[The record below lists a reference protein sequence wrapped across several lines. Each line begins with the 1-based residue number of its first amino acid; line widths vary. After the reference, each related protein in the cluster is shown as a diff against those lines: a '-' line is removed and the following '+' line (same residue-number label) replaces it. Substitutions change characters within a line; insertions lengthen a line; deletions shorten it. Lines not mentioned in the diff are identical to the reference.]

1 MEILGNLPQV
11 LFSGLAAGSVYALL
25 ALAMVIIYRTTEV
38 LNFAQG
44 DMAMMSTY
52 VGLGLLVAGGL
63 PFFWAMLLALA
74 FAAALGAFSEFAF
87 LRRAKEPT
95 VLGLIIITLGLEMIV
110 FGFASWKWG
119 GDQRNLPT
127 PLSPADVVV
136 IGGVIMSYLELATIA
151 ISAATI
157 SALFLFLN
165 RSKAGLAMRA
175 TQQNRAVARLM
186 GIRVRRVEMGAWAL
200 AAVIGGIA
208 GLLVGPAT
216 TVEPYMMW
224 DPMMKGFAA
233 AVLGGMTS
241 LAGAALGGAIIG
253 IIENLF
259 GFYVSTAFKSVVP
272 FAAILLMLAIKP
284 SGLLAR
290 HYVKKV

>member
-1 MEILGNLPQV
+1 MAFLGPLPQV
-11 LFSGLAAGSVYALL
+11 LFSGIAAGAVYALL

-44 DMAMMSTY
+44 DMAMASTY
-52 VGLGLLVAGGL
+52 VGLAL
-63 PFFWAMLLALA
+63 LLAAGAPLFVA
-74 FAAALGAFSEFAF
+74 VLGALVFAAGLGAFAEFAF

-95 VLGLIIITLGLEMIV
+95 VLGLIIITLGIEMIV

-119 GDQRNLPT
+119 GEPRDFPLP
-127 PLSPADVVV
+127 LDPAGAVVL
-136 IGGVIMSYLELATIA
+136 GGVIMSQLELLSIA
-151 ISAATI
+151 IAAVVI
-157 SALFLFLN
+157 AALFFFL
-165 RSKAGLAMRA
+165 RHSKAGLAMRA

-200 AAVIGGIA
+200 AAVIGAIA

-241 LAGAALGGAIIG
+241 LPGAALGGAIIG
-253 IIENLF
+253 IVENLF
-259 GFYVSTAFKSVVP
+259 GYYVSTAFKSVVP

>member
-1 MEILGNLPQV
+1 MGWLSTLLQV
-11 LFSGLAAGSVYALL
+11 LFSGIAAGAVYALI

-44 DMAMMSTY
+44 DMAMLCTY
-52 VGLGLLVAGGL
+52 VALAFLVSGGL
-63 PFFWAMLLALA
+63 PFGLAVVLGLA
-74 FAAALGAFSEFAF
+74 FAVLLGALAEFLF

-119 GDQRNLPT
+119 GEPRDFPI
-127 PLSPADVVV
+127 PLSPLDALVV
-136 IGGVIMSYLELATIA
+136 GGVIMSYLELATIA
-151 ISAATI
+151 IAAVAI
-157 SALFLFLN
+157 AALFFFLGH
-165 RSKAGLAMRA
+165 SKAGLAMRA

-200 AAVIGGIA
+200 AAVIGAIA
-208 GLLVGPAT
+208 GMLVGPAA

-233 AVLGGMTS
+233 AVLGGITS
-241 LAGAALGGAIIG
+241 LPGAALGGAIIG
-253 IIENLF
+253 IVENLF

>member
-1 MEILGNLPQV
+1 MDALGPLPQV
-11 LFSGLAAGSVYALL
+11 LFSGIAAGSVYALI

-44 DMAMMSTY
+44 DMAMMTTY
-52 VGLGLLVAGGL
+52 VALALLVAGGL
-63 PFFWAMLLALA
+63 PFPGALLLALG
-74 FAAALGAFSEFAF
+74 FAALLGAGAEFAL
-87 LRRAKEPT
+87 LRRAKEPS

-119 GDQRNLPT
+119 GEPRDMPT
-127 PLSPADVVV
+127 PLGPMDVVV
-136 IGGVIMSYLELATIA
+136 VGGVIMSHLELATIA
-151 ISAATI
+151 IAALVITG
-157 SALFLFLN
+157 LFVFLN

-175 TQQNRAVARLM
+175 AQQNRPVARLM

-208 GLLVGPAT
+208 GLLVGPAA

-241 LAGAALGGAIIG
+241 LPGAALGGAIIG
-253 IIENLF
+253 IVENLF

>member
-1 MEILGNLPQV
+1 MAFLGTLPQV
-11 LFSGLAAGSVYALL
+11 LFSGIAAGAVYALL

-44 DMAMMSTY
+44 DMAMACTY
-52 VGLGLLVAGGL
+52 VGLALLVSAGA
-63 PFFWAMLLALA
+63 PFFVAVLGALV
-74 FAAALGAFSEFAF
+74 FAACLGAFAEFAF

-95 VLGLIIITLGLEMIV
+95 VLGLIIITLGIEMIV

-119 GDQRNLPT
+119 GEPRDFPI
-127 PLSPADVVV
+127 PLDPAAAFVV
-136 IGGVIMSYLELATIA
+136 GGVIMGQLELLAIA
-151 ISAATI
+151 IAAAV
-157 SALFLFLN
+157 SGALFFFL
-165 RSKAGLAMRA
+165 RHSKAGLAMRA

-200 AAVIGGIA
+200 AAVIGAIA
-208 GLLVGPAT
+208 GVLVGPAT

-241 LAGAALGGAIIG
+241 LPGAALGGAIIG
-253 IIENLF
+253 IVENLF

>member
-1 MEILGNLPQV
+1 MESLGSLPQV
-11 LFSGLAAGSVYALL
+11 LFSGLAAGSIYALI
-25 ALAMVIIYRTTEV
+25 ALAMVTIYRTTEV

-44 DMAMMSTY
+44 DMAMMTTY
-52 VGLGLLVAGGL
+52 VALAFMVSGGMPFAG
-63 PFFWAMLLALA
+63 AVLLALA
-74 FAAALGAFSEFAF
+74 FAALLGAFAEFAL
-87 LRRAKEPT
+87 LRRAKEPS

-119 GDQRNLPT
+119 GEPRDMQV
-127 PLSPADVVV
+127 PLSPSDVVV
-136 IGGVIMSYLELATIA
+136 VGGVIMSHLELATIA
-151 ISAATI
+151 IAATTI
-157 SALFLFLN
+157 AALFLFLN

-175 TQQNRAVARLM
+175 AQQNRPVARLM
-186 GIRVRRVEMGAWAL
+186 GIRVRRVEMGVWAL
-200 AAVIGGIA
+200 AAVIGAIA
-208 GLLVGPAT
+208 GLLVGPAA

-241 LAGAALGGAIIG
+241 LPGAALGGAIIG
-253 IIENLF
+253 IVENLF

>member
-1 MEILGNLPQV
+1 MSLLGSLPQV
-11 LFSGLAAGSVYALL
+11 LFSGIAAGAVYALI
-25 ALAMVIIYRTTEV
+25 ALAMVSIYRTTEV

-44 DMAMMSTY
+44 DMAMASTY
-52 VGLGLLVAGGL
+52 VALAATVAGGL
-63 PFFWAMLLALA
+63 PFFAALLLALV
-74 FAAALGAFSEFAF
+74 FAAALGASAEFVF

-95 VLGLIIITLGLEMIV
+95 VLGLIILTLGIEMMV

-119 GDQRNLPT
+119 GEPRDMQI

-136 IGGVIMSYLELATIA
+136 AGGVIMSHLELASIAVAATTIA
-151 ISAATI
+151 
-157 SALFLFLN
+157 ALFLFLN
-165 RSKAGLAMRA
+165 RSRAGLAMRA
-175 TQQNRAVARLM
+175 TQQNRDVARLM

-208 GLLVGPAT
+208 GLLVGPAA

-241 LAGAALGGAIIG
+241 LPGAALGGAIIG
-253 IIENLF
+253 IVENLF

>member
-1 MEILGNLPQV
+1 MDTFGSLPQV
-11 LFSGLAAGSVYALL
+11 LFSGIAAGSIYALI

-44 DMAMMSTY
+44 DMAMMTTY
-52 VGLGLLVAGGL
+52 VALAFMVAGGM
-63 PFFWAMLLALA
+63 PFPGAVLGALV
-74 FAAALGAFSEFAF
+74 FAAALGAFAEFAL
-87 LRRAKEPT
+87 LRRAKEPS

-119 GDQRNLPT
+119 GEPRNMAIPLAPT
-127 PLSPADVVV
+127 DVIVA
-136 IGGVIMSYLELATIA
+136 GGVIMSHLELASIA
-151 ISAATI
+151 VAAI
-157 SALFLFLN
+157 VIAALFLFLG

-175 TQQNRAVARLM
+175 TQQNRPVARLM
-186 GIRVRRVEMGAWAL
+186 GIRVRRVEMSVWAM

-208 GLLVGPAT
+208 GLLVAPAA

-253 IIENLF
+253 IVENLF

-272 FAAILLMLAIKP
+272 FAVILLMLAIKP

>member
-1 MEILGNLPQV
+1 MDWLVTFLQV
-11 LFSGLAAGSVYALL
+11 VFSGLAAGSVYALI

-44 DMAMMSTY
+44 DMAMLCAN
-52 VGLGLLVAGGL
+52 VGLAFLVTGAL
-63 PFFWAMLLALA
+63 PFPLAVAAALA
-74 FAAALGAFSEFAF
+74 FAALLGACAEFFF

-95 VLGLIIITLGLEMIV
+95 VLSLIIITLGLEMIV

-119 GDQRNLPT
+119 GEPRDFPI
-127 PLSPADVVV
+127 PLSPADVLVV
-136 IGGVIMSYLELATIA
+136 GGVIMGHLELATIGIA
-151 ISAATI
+151 GLIIA
-157 SALFLFLN
+157 ALFFFLA
-165 RSKAGLAMRA
+165 RSKAGLAMRS
-175 TQQNRAVARLM
+175 TQQNRAAARLM
-186 GIRVRRVEMGAWAL
+186 GIRVRRVEMGAWSL
-200 AAVIGGIA
+200 AAMIGCIA
-208 GLLVGPAT
+208 GLLVGPAA

-233 AVLGGMTS
+233 AVLGGITS
-241 LAGAALGGAIIG
+241 LPGAALGGAIIG
-253 IIENLF
+253 IVENLF

-272 FAAILLMLAIKP
+272 FAVILLMLAIKP

>member
-1 MEILGNLPQV
+1 MSSLGALPQV
-11 LFSGLAAGSVYALL
+11 LFSGLAAGAIYALI

-44 DMAMMSTY
+44 DLGMIGTY
-52 VGLGLLVAGGL
+52 VALALLTGVGL
-63 PFFWAMLLALA
+63 PFWGAVLAALTFALL
-74 FAAALGAFSEFAF
+74 LGAFCEFAF
-87 LRRAKEPT
+87 LRRAKAPT
-95 VLGLIIITLGLEMIV
+95 VLGLIIITLGIEMMV

-119 GDQRNLPT
+119 GEPYDLPT
-127 PLSPADVVV
+127 PLGPADVWVA
-136 IGGVIMSYLELATIA
+136 GGVIMSHLELATLAIA
-151 ISAATI
+151 AAVI
-157 SALFLFLN
+157 AALFFFL
-165 RSKAGLAMRA
+165 RHSRAGLAMRA
-175 TQQNRAVARLM
+175 TQQNRDVARLM

-200 AAVIGGIA
+200 AALIGAIA
-208 GLLVGPAT
+208 GLLVGPAA

-241 LAGAALGGAIIG
+241 LGGAALGGAIIG
-253 IIENLF
+253 IVENLF

-272 FAAILLMLAIKP
+272 FAVILLMLAIKP

>member
-1 MEILGNLPQV
+1 MSALGSLPQV
-11 LFSGLAAGSVYALL
+11 LFSGIAAGAVYALI
-25 ALAMVIIYRTTEV
+25 ALAMVTIYRTTEV
-38 LNFAQG
+38 INFAQG

-52 VGLGLLVAGGL
+52 VALALILTGGL
-63 PFFWAMLLALA
+63 PFFVALLLALA
-74 FAAALGAFSEFAF
+74 FAAALGAFAEFAV
-87 LRRAKEPT
+87 LRRAKEPSA
-95 VLGLIIITLGLEMIV
+95 LGLIIVTLGIEMIV

-119 GDQRNLPT
+119 GEPRDMPI
-127 PLSPADVVV
+127 PLSPADGIVA
-136 IGGVIMSYLELATIA
+136 GGVIMSHLELATIG
-151 ISAATI
+151 IAAVTI
-157 SALFLFLN
+157 AALFLFLN

-200 AAVIGGIA
+200 AAVVGGIA
-208 GLLVGPAT
+208 GLLVGPAA

-253 IIENLF
+253 IVENLF

>member
-1 MEILGNLPQV
+1 MDALGTLPQV
-11 LFSGLAAGSVYALL
+11 IFSGIAAGSVYALIG
-25 ALAMVIIYRTTEV
+25 LAMVTIYRTTEV

-44 DMAMMSTY
+44 DMGMATTFIALALIVS
-52 VGLGLLVAGGL
+52 GGV
-63 PFFWAMLLALA
+63 PFFYALPITLAI
-74 FAAALGAFSEFAF
+74 AALLGAFMEFAF
-87 LRRAKEPT
+87 LRRAKEPNA
-95 VLGLIIITLGLEMIV
+95 LGLIIITLGIEMIV

-119 GDQRNLPT
+119 GDPRELPI
-127 PLSPADVVV
+127 PLSPYDAVVV
-136 IGGVIMSYLELATIA
+136 GKVIMSHLELLTIA
-151 ISAATI
+151 IAVFVITAM
-157 SALFLFLN
+157 FLFLN
-165 RSKAGLAMRA
+165 RTRAGLAMRA

-186 GIRVRRVEMGAWAL
+186 GIRVKRIEMMAWAL
-200 AAVIGGIA
+200 AAVVGSIA
-208 GLLVGPAT
+208 GLLVGPAS

-233 AVLGGMTS
+233 GVLGGMTS

-253 IIENLF
+253 IVENLF

>member
-1 MEILGNLPQV
+1 MSALGSLPQV
-11 LFSGLAAGSVYALL
+11 LFGGIAAGSVYALI

-44 DMAMMSTY
+44 DMAMMTTY
-52 VGLGLLVAGGL
+52 VALALLVAGGL
-63 PFFWAMLLALA
+63 PFFGALLLALA
-74 FAAALGAFSEFAF
+74 FAAALGAFAEFAL
-87 LRRAKEPT
+87 LRRAKDPS
-95 VLGLIIITLGLEMIV
+95 VLGLIIITLGIEMIV

-119 GDQRNLPT
+119 GEPRDMPIPLGPT
-127 PLSPADVVV
+127 DVVV
-136 IGGVIMSYLELATIA
+136 AGGVIMSHLELATIA
-151 ISAATI
+151 IAATVI
-157 SALFLFLN
+157 AALFLFLN

-175 TQQNRAVARLM
+175 AQQNRAVARLM

-208 GLLVGPAT
+208 GLLVGPAA

-253 IIENLF
+253 IVENLF

>member
-1 MEILGNLPQV
+1 MDALGTLPQV
-11 LFSGLAAGSVYALL
+11 LFSGIAAGSVYALI

-52 VGLGLLVAGGL
+52 VGLALMLSGGV
-63 PFFWAMLLALA
+63 PFFVAVLLALA
-74 FAAALGAFSEFAF
+74 FAAALGALAEFAV
-87 LRRAKEPT
+87 LRHAKEPS

-119 GDQRNLPT
+119 GEPRHMAIPF
-127 PLSPADVVV
+127 SPYDGLVVA
-136 IGGVIMSYLELATIA
+136 GVIMSYMELITIA
-151 ISAATI
+151 VATTTI
-157 SALFLFLN
+157 AALFLFLN
-165 RSKAGLAMRA
+165 RSRAGLAMRA

-200 AAVIGGIA
+200 AAVVGGIA
-208 GLLVGPAT
+208 GLLVAPAS

-241 LAGAALGGAIIG
+241 LHGAALGGAIIG
-253 IIENLF
+253 IVENVF
-259 GFYVSTAFKSVVP
+259 GYYVSTAFKSVVP

>member
-1 MEILGNLPQV
+1 MEVLGTLPQV
-11 LFSGLAAGSVYALL
+11 LFSGLAAGSVYALV

-52 VGLGLLVAGGL
+52 VGLAFLVAGGF
-63 PFFWAMLLALA
+63 PFFWAMLGALA

-95 VLGLIIITLGLEMIV
+95 VLGLIIITLGLEMII

-119 GDQRNLPT
+119 GDPRDLPT
-127 PLSPADVVV
+127 PLGPADVWVV
-136 IGGVIMSYLELATIA
+136 GGVIMSHLELAAIGIA
-151 ISAATI
+151 TATI
-157 SALFLFLN
+157 TALFLFLN

-200 AAVIGGIA
+200 SAVIGGIA
-208 GLLVGPAT
+208 GLLVGPAA

-259 GFYVSTAFKSVVP
+259 GFYVTTTFKSVVP
-272 FAAILLMLAIKP
+272 FAAILIMLAIKP

>member
-1 MEILGNLPQV
+1 MDALGPLPQV
-11 LFSGLAAGSVYALL
+11 LFSGIAAGSVYALI

-52 VGLGLLVAGGL
+52 VALALLISGGVPIFL
-63 PFFWAMLLALA
+63 ALLLTLA
-74 FAAALGAFSEFAF
+74 FAAGLGALAEFAV
-87 LRRAKEPT
+87 LRHAKDPS
-95 VLGLIIITLGLEMIV
+95 VLSLIIITLGLEMIV

-119 GDQRNLPT
+119 GDPRHMEIG
-127 PLSPADVVV
+127 LSPYDGIVV
-136 IGGVIMSYLELATIA
+136 GGVIMSYLELLTIA
-151 ISAATI
+151 VSAVTI
-157 SALFLFLN
+157 AGLFLFLN
-165 RSKAGLAMRA
+165 HSRAGLAMRA
-175 TQQNRAVARLM
+175 TQQNRAMARLM
-186 GIRVRRVEMGAWAL
+186 GMRVRRVEMGAWAL
-200 AAVIGGIA
+200 AASVGAIA
-208 GLLVGPAT
+208 GLLVAPAA

-241 LAGAALGGAIIG
+241 LHGAALGGAIIG
-253 IIENLF
+253 IVENLF

>member
-1 MEILGNLPQV
+1 MEFLGALPQV
-11 LFSGLAAGSVYALL
+11 MFSGIAAGAVYALL

-44 DMAMMSTY
+44 DMAMMTTY
-52 VGLGLLVAGGL
+52 VALAMIVGSGL
-63 PFFWAMLLALA
+63 PLYAAVPLALA
-74 FAAALGAFSEFAF
+74 FAAGLGAFAEFAC
-87 LRRAKEPT
+87 LRRAKEPS
-95 VLGLIIITLGLEMIV
+95 VLGLIIITLGIEMIV

-119 GDQRNLPT
+119 GEPRDMPI
-127 PLSPADVVV
+127 PLSPYDGITA
-136 IGGVIMSYLELATIA
+136 GGVIMSYLELITIA
-151 ISAATI
+151 VAALTI
-157 SALFLFLN
+157 GALFLFLN

-186 GIRVRRVEMGAWAL
+186 GIRVRRVEMFAWAL
-200 AAVIGGIA
+200 AAVVGGIA

-224 DPMMKGFAA
+224 EPMMKGFAA

-241 LAGAALGGAIIG
+241 LPGAALGGAIIG
-253 IIENLF
+253 IVENLF
-259 GFYVSTAFKSVVP
+259 GYYVSTAFKSVVP
-272 FAAILLMLAIKP
+272 FAAILLMLTVKP

>member
-1 MEILGNLPQV
+1 MTFPGALPQV
-11 LFSGLAAGSVYALL
+11 LFSGLAAGAVYALL

-44 DMAMMSTY
+44 EMAMASTY
-52 VGLGLLVAGGL
+52 VALALLVTGGL
-63 PFFWAMLLALA
+63 PFFAAVLGALV
-74 FAAALGAFSEFAF
+74 FAAALGAFAEFAF

-95 VLGLIIITLGLEMIV
+95 VLGLIIVTLGIEMIV

-119 GDQRNLPT
+119 GEPRDFPI
-127 PLSPADVVV
+127 PLGPGDALV
-136 IGGVIMSYLELATIA
+136 IGGVIMGHLELLSIA
-151 ISAATI
+151 IAVVVITV
-157 SALFLFLN
+157 LFFFL
-165 RSKAGLAMRA
+165 RHSRAGLAMRA
-175 TQQNRAVARLM
+175 TQQNRGVARLM

-200 AAVIGGIA
+200 AAVIGAIA

-224 DPMMKGFAA
+224 DPLMKGFAA

-241 LAGAALGGAIIG
+241 LPGAALGGAIIG
-253 IIENLF
+253 IFENLF

>member
-1 MEILGNLPQV
+1 MSALGSLPQV
-11 LFSGLAAGSVYALL
+11 LFSGIAAGSVYALI

-44 DMAMMSTY
+44 DMAMMTTY
-52 VGLGLLVAGGL
+52 VALALLVAGGL
-63 PFFWAMLLALA
+63 PFFGALLLALA
-74 FAAALGAFSEFAF
+74 FAAALGAFAEFAL
-87 LRRAKEPT
+87 LRRAKDPS
-95 VLGLIIITLGLEMIV
+95 VLGLIIVTLGIEMIV

-119 GDQRNLPT
+119 GEPRDMPIPLGPT
-127 PLSPADVVV
+127 DVVV
-136 IGGVIMSYLELATIA
+136 AGGVIMSHLELATIA
-151 ISAATI
+151 IAATVI
-157 SALFLFLN
+157 AALFLFLN

-175 TQQNRAVARLM
+175 AQQNRAVARLM

-208 GLLVGPAT
+208 GLLVGPAA

-253 IIENLF
+253 IVENLF

>member
-1 MEILGNLPQV
+1 MDALGPLPQV
-11 LFSGLAAGSVYALL
+11 LFSGIAAGSVYALI

-44 DMAMMSTY
+44 DMAMMTTY
-52 VGLGLLVAGGL
+52 VALALLVAGGL
-63 PFFWAMLLALA
+63 PFLGALLLALA
-74 FAAALGAFSEFAF
+74 FAALLGAGAEFAL
-87 LRRAKEPT
+87 LRRAKEPS

-119 GDQRNLPT
+119 GEPRDMPT
-127 PLSPADVVV
+127 PLGPMDVVV
-136 IGGVIMSYLELATIA
+136 VGGVIMSHLELATIA
-151 ISAATI
+151 IAALVITG
-157 SALFLFLN
+157 LFVFLN

-175 TQQNRAVARLM
+175 AQQNRPVARLM

-208 GLLVGPAT
+208 GLLVGPAA

-241 LAGAALGGAIIG
+241 LPGAALGGAIIG
-253 IIENLF
+253 IVENLF

>member
-1 MEILGNLPQV
+1 MDWLGTLPQV
-11 LFSGLAAGSVYALL
+11 LFSGLAAGSVYALI

-52 VGLGLLVAGGL
+52 VALTFLLTGGL
-63 PFFWAMLLALA
+63 PFFAALLAALV
-74 FAAALGAFSEFAF
+74 FAALLGAVAEFAF

-110 FGFASWKWG
+110 FGLASWKWG
-119 GDQRNLPT
+119 GEPRDFPI
-127 PLSPADVVV
+127 PVSPADVLVA
-136 IGGVIMSYLELATIA
+136 GGVIMSYLELATIA
-151 ISAATI
+151 IAGASIA
-157 SALFLFLN
+157 ALFVFLGH
-165 RSKAGLAMRA
+165 SKAGLAMRA
-175 TQQNRAVARLM
+175 AQQNRAAARLM

-208 GLLVGPAT
+208 GLLVGPAA

-241 LAGAALGGAIIG
+241 LPGAALGGAIIG
-253 IIENLF
+253 IVENLF

-272 FAAILLMLAIKP
+272 FAAILLMLAVKP

>member
-1 MEILGNLPQV
+1 MDAFGSLPQV
-11 LFSGLAAGSVYALL
+11 LFSGISAGAVYALI
-25 ALAMVIIYRTTEV
+25 ALAMVTIYRTTEV

-44 DMAMMSTY
+44 DMAMMTTFVALS
-52 VGLGLLVAGGL
+52 LLVSSGL
-63 PFFWAMLLALA
+63 PFLAAILLALA
-74 FAAALGAFSEFAF
+74 FAAGLGAFAEFAF
-87 LRRAKEPT
+87 LRRAKEPS
-95 VLGLIIITLGLEMIV
+95 VLGLIIITLGIEMIV

-119 GDQRNLPT
+119 GEPRNMPI
-127 PLSPADVVV
+127 PLSPYDGIVA
-136 IGGVIMSYLELATIA
+136 GNVIMSYLELLTIA
-151 ISAATI
+151 IATVTI
-157 SALFLFLN
+157 ATLFLFLN

-186 GIRVRRVEMGAWAL
+186 GIRVRRVEMFAWAL
-200 AAVIGGIA
+200 AAVVGGIA

-241 LAGAALGGAIIG
+241 LPGAALGGAIIG
-253 IIENLF
+253 IVENLF
-259 GFYVSTAFKSVVP
+259 GFYVSTAFKSIVP

>member
-1 MEILGNLPQV
+1 MSLGALPQV
-11 LFSGLAAGSVYALL
+11 LFSGLAAGAVYALL

-44 DMAMMSTY
+44 EMAMASTY
-52 VGLGLLVAGGL
+52 VALALLVTSGL
-63 PFFWAMLLALA
+63 PFFAAVVGALV
-74 FAAALGAFSEFAF
+74 FAAALGAFAEFAF

-95 VLGLIIITLGLEMIV
+95 VLGLIIVTLGIEMIV

-119 GDQRNLPT
+119 GEPRDFPI
-127 PLSPADVVV
+127 PLDPLDAVVL
-136 IGGVIMSYLELATIA
+136 GGVIMGHLELLSIA
-151 ISAATI
+151 IAGTVAA
-157 SALFLFLN
+157 ALFFFLR
-165 RSKAGLAMRA
+165 RSRSGLAMRA

-200 AAVIGGIA
+200 AAVIGAIA

-224 DPMMKGFAA
+224 DPLMKGFAA

-241 LAGAALGGAIIG
+241 LPGAALGGAIIG
-253 IIENLF
+253 IVENLF

>member
-1 MEILGNLPQV
+1 MDALGTLPQV
-11 LFSGLAAGSVYALL
+11 LFSGLAAGSVYALV

-44 DMAMMSTY
+44 DLAMMSTY
-52 VGLGLLVAGGL
+52 VGLAFLVAGGL
-63 PFFWAMLLALA
+63 PFFWAMLAALA
-74 FAAALGAFSEFAF
+74 FAAALGAFAEFAF

-119 GDQRNLPT
+119 GDPRDFPT
-127 PLSPADVVV
+127 PLSPTDVLVV
-136 IGGVIMSYLELATIA
+136 GKVIMSHLELATIA
-151 ISAATI
+151 IAAATI
-157 SALFLFLN
+157 AALFLFLN
-165 RSKAGLAMRA
+165 RSRAGLAMRA

-208 GLLVGPAT
+208 GLLVGPAA

>member
-1 MEILGNLPQV
+1 MSFGALPQV
-11 LFSGLAAGSVYALL
+11 LFSGLAAGAVYALL

-44 DMAMMSTY
+44 EMAMASTY
-52 VGLGLLVAGGL
+52 VALALLVAGGL
-63 PFFWAMLLALA
+63 PFFAAVVGALV
-74 FAAALGAFSEFAF
+74 FAALLGAFAEFAF

-95 VLGLIIITLGLEMIV
+95 VLGLIIVTLGIEMIV

-119 GDQRNLPT
+119 GEPRDFPI
-127 PLSPADVVV
+127 PLDPMDAIVL
-136 IGGVIMSYLELATIA
+136 GGVIMGHLELLSIA
-151 ISAATI
+151 IAVTVIAV
-157 SALFLFLN
+157 LFFFLR
-165 RSKAGLAMRA
+165 RSRSGLAMRA
-175 TQQNRAVARLM
+175 AQQNRAVARLM

-200 AAVIGGIA
+200 AAVIGAIA

-224 DPMMKGFAA
+224 DPLMKGFAA

-241 LAGAALGGAIIG
+241 LPGAALGGAIIG
-253 IIENLF
+253 IVENLF

>member
-1 MEILGNLPQV
+1 MDFLGPLPQV
-11 LFSGLAAGSVYALL
+11 LFSGIAAGAVYALV
-25 ALAMVIIYRTTEV
+25 ALAMVTIYRTTEV

-44 DMAMMSTY
+44 DMAMMTTF
-52 VGLGLLVAGGL
+52 VALTLLVSSGL
-63 PFFWAMLLALA
+63 PFIPAILLALT
-74 FAAALGAFSEFAF
+74 FAAGLGAFAEFAF
-87 LRRAKEPT
+87 LRRAKEPS
-95 VLGLIIITLGLEMIV
+95 VLGLIIITLGIEMIV

-119 GDQRNLPT
+119 GEPRDMPI
-127 PLSPADVVV
+127 PLSPYDGIVA
-136 IGGVIMSYLELATIA
+136 GNVIMSYLELLTIA
-151 ISAATI
+151 IAAITI
-157 SALFLFLN
+157 ATMFVFLN

-175 TQQNRAVARLM
+175 TQQNRDVARLM
-186 GIRVRRVEMGAWAL
+186 GIRVRRVEMFAWAL
-200 AAVIGGIA
+200 AAVVGGIA

-241 LAGAALGGAIIG
+241 LPGAALGGAIIG
-253 IIENLF
+253 IVENLF
-259 GFYVSTAFKSVVP
+259 GFYVSTAFKSIVP

>member
-1 MEILGNLPQV
+1 MSTLGSLPQV
-11 LFSGLAAGSVYALL
+11 LFSGIAAGAVYALI

-52 VGLGLLVAGGL
+52 VALALILAGGL
-63 PFFWAMLLALA
+63 PFFWALLLALA
-74 FAAALGAFSEFAF
+74 FAAALGAFAEFAL
-87 LRRAKEPT
+87 LRRAKEPS

-119 GDQRNLPT
+119 GEPRDMQIPFA
-127 PLSPADVVV
+127 PSDVFVA
-136 IGGVIMSYLELATIA
+136 GGVIMSHLELATIG
-151 ISAATI
+151 ISAVTI
-157 SALFLFLN
+157 AMLFLFLN
-165 RSKAGLAMRA
+165 RSRAGLAMRA

-208 GLLVGPAT
+208 GLLVGPAA

-241 LAGAALGGAIIG
+241 LPGAALGGAIIG
-253 IIENLF
+253 IVENLF